1 MTWYLPFKISIAKT
15 DVFAIECLDQMTS
28 ELSGLAD
35 HDFVVAK
42 FCLKAPL
49 PRKPPREVY
58 KWEKVDE
65 TIFKRQVKELAT
77 NFMDSSPEG
86 RTTEENWQLLKNGL
100 QDITSKNVPT
110 KTIRGTSNAPWFTQA
125 HKK

>member
-1 MTWYLPFKISIAKT
+1 MKVQVAHGELQESILRITA
-15 DVFAIECLDQMTS
+15 DHCLEQLVGFPTRRHHNRTENILDLCFTTRPS
-28 ELSGLAD
+28 LADSTGPHPGLAD

-58 KWEKVDE
+58 KWGKVDE

-77 NFMDSSPEG
+77 HG
-86 RTTEENWQLLKNGL
+86 QL
-100 QDITSKNVPT
+100 T
-110 KTIRGTSNAPWFTQA
+110 
-125 HKK
+125 